1 MAPKVKKARLEQL
14 VNLEYLELLEKMVP
28 QGTLATK
35 ATVANKVY
43 LVHRARKEV
52 LARLAGQVCITKNRT
67 GACKGLCS
75 LKKRSLFSLLSRGL
89 SNTHNLIW
97 FEKATFQSVQF
108 DRQ

>member
-52 LARLAGQVCITKNRT
+52 LARLAGQVIQASEVHQ
-67 GACKGLCS
+67 GYQEM
-75 LKKRSLFSLLSRGL
+75 
-89 SNTHNLIW
+89 W
-97 FEKATFQSVQF
+97 E
-108 DRQ
+108 